1 MKQRIKIIPLYR
13 LLIAGWLMSSSLF
26 AQHTLDAY
34 LMQAAEQNP
43 GLKAQFLHYQAAL
56 EKVPQVGALPDPMV
70 SFGLFVSPVET
81 RLGAQRGNLSVSQYF
96 PWFGTPGAKQAV
108 ATAAAKAK
116 FEAFQS
122 ARSKLFYDLRQV
134 YFQLYALRSA
144 VRSTRDN
151 LVLLN
156 SMETLA
162 QGRFEAGKSS
172 FAHLLRIQLERNE
185 LDNDLQELEAS
196 KLPLEARFH
205 ALLNGPMID
214 SLVIPDTL
222 TDAVLLE
229 NEEEIR
235 ERIRSQNPKLL
246 QLDHEADRWAKQ
258 VRVAD
263 KHGKP
268 SFSIGVDY
276 TPIAARTDMELP
288 QNGRDAFLLPRVG
301 FNIPI
306 HRKQHHA
313 MVHEAKFQQQAVKHQ
328 REDRN
333 HQLETEMAQ
342 ALYAFQDANRR
353 INLYRTQNKLAR
365 QALDILLATYR
376 VSGTEFEEFIGLHR
390 DLLRYAMELEAARA
404 DQHIAKAY
412 LTFLT
417 GE

>member
-1 MKQRIKIIPLYR
+1 MKQMKKIICQYGVWVACL
-13 LLIAGWLMSSSLF
+13 WLSNSLF
-26 AQHTLDAY
+26 AQQTLDAY

-56 EKVPQVGALPDPMV
+56 EKVPQVGVLPDPMV
-70 SFGLFVSPVET
+70 SFGMFVSPVET

-122 ARSKLFYDLRQV
+122 AKSKLFYDLRQV

-144 VRSTRDN
+144 IEITQEN
-151 LVLLN
+151 LVFLS

-172 FAHLLRIQLERNE
+172 FAHILRIQLERNE
-185 LDNDLQELEAS
+185 LDNHLQELES
-196 KLPLEARFH
+196 SRLPLEAQFY
-205 ALLNGPMID
+205 ALLNGPGID

-222 TDAVLLE
+222 AEAVLLE
-229 NEEEIR
+229 NEAEIR
-235 ERIRSQNPKLL
+235 ERIRSQNPNLL
-246 QLDHEADRWAKQ
+246 QLDHEADRWGKQ

-268 SFSIGVDY
+268 SFSVGMNY
-276 TPIAARTDMELP
+276 SPISARTDMELP
-288 QNGRDAFLLPRVG
+288 QNGRDAFLLPQIG
-301 FNIPI
+301 LNIPI

-313 MVHEAKFQQQAVKHQ
+313 MVHEAKFQQQAIQHQ
-328 REDRN
+328 REDRSN
-333 HQLETEMAQ
+333 QLEAEMAQ
-342 ALYAFQDANRR
+342 ALYAYEDANRR
-353 INLYRTQNKLAR
+353 MALYRTQNQLAR
-365 QALDILLATYR
+365 QALDILLAAYR
-376 VSGTEFEEFIGLHR
+376 VSGTEFEELIGLHR
-390 DLLRYAMELEAARA
+390 DLLRYAMELETARA

-412 LTFLT
+412 VTFLT